1 MAPSQSKLASPVVF
15 RERTVR
21 NIIAHLTQLY
31 LSHRTRISR
40 AVYITL
46 FLALI
51 NRVRNAIADQKAA
64 SARAAAKREHE
75 ATSALADDDGG
86 DDKTGKKKR
95 KRVELNREF
104 FRSLL
109 KLLRVVVPGWRSKEA
124 RLLISHSFFLV
135 LRTLISVKVAA
146 MDGAIVKSL
155 VKGNGREFLV
165 RIVWWMV
172 IAVPATFTNS
182 MVCGLALC
190 HGMLLLTLC
199 QLSWHQAELSLKYR
213 TRLTQYIHDK
223 YLSQLT
229 FYGISALDDRIKNPD
244 QLIAVDVAKFSNSLA
259 ELYSNLAKPI
269 LDMVRLTL
277 VSGSMES
284 KLTG

>member
-1 MAPSQSKLASPVVF
+1 MAPAQSKLASPVVL

-21 NIIAHLTQLY
+21 NIIAQLTQLY
-31 LSHRTRISR
+31 LAHRTRISR

-51 NRVRNAIADQKAA
+51 NRVRHAIADQKAA

-75 ATSALADDDGG
+75 ATAVLEDDVG

-109 KLLRVVVPGWRSKEA
+109 KLLRIVVPGWRSKEA

-165 RIVWWMV
+165 RIIWWMV

-182 MVCGLALC
+182 MVCGL
-190 HGMLLLTLC
+190 G
-199 QLSWHQAELSLKYR
+199 R
-213 TRLTQYIHDK
+213 TIP
-223 YLSQLT
+223 SS
-229 FYGISALDDRIKNPD
+229 F
-244 QLIAVDVAKFSNSLA
+244 
-259 ELYSNLAKPI
+259 
-269 LDMVRLTL
+269 
-277 VSGSMES
+277 
-284 KLTG
+284 